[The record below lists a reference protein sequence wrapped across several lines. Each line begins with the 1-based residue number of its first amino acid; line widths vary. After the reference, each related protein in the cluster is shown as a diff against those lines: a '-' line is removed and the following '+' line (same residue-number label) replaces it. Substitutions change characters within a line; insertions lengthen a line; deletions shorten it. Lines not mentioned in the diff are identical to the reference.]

1 MIAPSQHDETEV
13 NRSQKKLII
22 INSQIT
28 RISSS
33 INQHNAILSISME
46 LISLLQAVVK
56 GKGAKVKQ
64 CTHHEGCTNQVVKG
78 GVCIMHGAKQKRSS
92 HEGCTK
98 QARSGVVTVDAPS
111 KPQQDLCHTWRKK
124 ETIHLCWVLK
134 VRCTNIGVKRGVCIT
149 HGAKV
154 DIKRCSFKKCTS
166 YAQKGGA
173 CKRHGAKGRWRR

>member
-13 NRSQKKLII
+13 NHSQKKLII

-92 HEGCTK
+92 HHEGCTK
-98 QARSGVVTVDAPS
+98 QARSGSHNRICV
-111 KPQQDLCHTWRKK
+111 
-124 ETIHLCWVLK
+124 
-134 VRCTNIGVKRGVCIT
+134 T
-149 HGAKV
+149 HGAKR
-154 DIKRCSFKKCTS
+154 KRYTS
-166 YAQKGGA
+166 VGCLRSGVPI
-173 CKRHGAKGRWRR
+173 